1 MADFDPK
8 NPRLQIELRSA
19 AAELLVLRRAL
30 ETARD
35 EAGSAHVSARRAM
48 KTTEKTEK
56 SLARERSRTAKAKRS
71 IQKAKA
77 SIQNANRSTQ
87 KWRKKYKSA
96 EKWRKKYDRVTSTL
110 VWRIYSPFD
119 RALHRARSIF
129 RRGQNLTKS
138 APELGVASDLHGV
151 SLEEANHSIGLLD
164 HGGKEEEDRTTNEH
178 GPSEKVEAARL
189 SAGGKPKPD
198 DSGQEFSTNAAA
210 SPTYQIP
217 DLSWLSDTTPR
228 GRIAVVLHLYYP
240 ELWREFRV
248 ALSALLEP
256 FDLFVTLTAG
266 YSDEAADWILV
277 DYPSARILT
286 LENHG
291 RDILPFVILIN
302 SGVLFRYDLVCK
314 LHSKRSIQNAN
325 GESWR
330 RKLVDGVLSD
340 AESVERVLTAFEAN
354 RELGA
359 VVGDGCL
366 RKEKNWLRHLQR
378 INELCS
384 RIGMPAVTD
393 ETGYPGY
400 PAGSI
405 YWIRSSLLRPIA
417 RLGLTAAEFEPE
429 PLPRDGCM
437 VDAIERLMGQICR
450 EAGMYV
456 AESSTF
462 GSKAPR
468 YLTK

>member
-1 MADFDPK
+1 MADFDRTQD
-8 NPRLQIELRSA
+8 PRLQVELRSA

-30 ETARD
+30 EAARD
-35 EAGSAHVSARRAM
+35 EARSANVSARRAN
-48 KTTEKTEK
+48 KATEKTEK
-56 SLARERSRTAKAKRS
+56 TLARERTRTANAKRS
-71 IQKAKA
+71 L
-77 SIQNANRSTQ
+77 QNAKRSTQ
-87 KWRKKYKSA
+87 KWRKKCKSA
-96 EKWRKKYDRVTSTL
+96 EKQRKEYNRVTSTL

-119 RALHRARSIF
+119 RALHRARSIL
-129 RRGQNLTKS
+129 RRGQHPTNS
-138 APELGVASDLHGV
+138 APELGVASEFHDV
-151 SLEEANHSIGLLD
+151 SLEEVNHSLRSLD
-164 HGGKEEEDRTTNEH
+164 HSGTEEEDRTANDY
-178 GPSEKVEAARL
+178 GPSEKVEVAGL
-189 SAGGKPKPD
+189 SAGGKPKPG
-198 DSGQEFSTNAAA
+198 DSGGEFSTNAAS
-210 SPTYQIP
+210 SPTYQVP
-217 DLSWLSDTTPR
+217 DLRSLSAMTPR

-240 ELWREFRV
+240 ELWPEFRD
-248 ALSALLEP
+248 ALSALSEP

-266 YSDEAADWILV
+266 YSDEAADWIRA
-277 DYPSARILT
+277 DYPWARIVT

-302 SGVLFRYDLVCK
+302 SGVLFRYELVCK

-325 GESWR
+325 GDNWR
-330 RKLVDGVLSD
+330 RKLVAGVLSD
-340 AESVERVLTAFEAN
+340 PESVGRVLTAFEAN

-384 RIGMPAVTD
+384 RVGMPAVTD

-450 EAGMYV
+450 EAGMNI
-456 AESSTF
+456 AENSTF
-462 GSKAPR
+462 GAQAPR
-468 YLTK
+468 YLTEGI